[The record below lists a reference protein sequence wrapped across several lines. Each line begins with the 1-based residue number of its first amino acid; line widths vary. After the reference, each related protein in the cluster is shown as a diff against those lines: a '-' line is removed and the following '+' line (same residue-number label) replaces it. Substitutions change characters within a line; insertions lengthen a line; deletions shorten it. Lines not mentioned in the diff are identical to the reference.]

1 MNCTECTG
9 VLSRILN
16 RIFWGNDEQNE
27 PSSGDEGDIEFDG
40 RRKQDIDRIKRHD
53 DVQIKYKSWI
63 ALTTPYALVV
73 NTN

>member
-27 PSSGDEGDIEFDG
+27 PSSGDEGDI
-40 RRKQDIDRIKRHD
+40 DRIKRHD